1 MLWRLFHWTDPPPKP
16 EYEGQDV
23 TRGGGW
29 ETHEDFLMP
38 PILQPASPNT
48 TTRPRTKTFP
58 ENDPPAE
65 KQKHSL
71 NARREGKMATVF
83 FF

>member
-1 MLWRLFHWTDPPPKP
+1 
-16 EYEGQDV
+16 
-23 TRGGGW
+23 
-29 ETHEDFLMP
+29 MP

-83 FF
+83 FLKMSLCSEYLSHTMCGLIFNAWHHGN